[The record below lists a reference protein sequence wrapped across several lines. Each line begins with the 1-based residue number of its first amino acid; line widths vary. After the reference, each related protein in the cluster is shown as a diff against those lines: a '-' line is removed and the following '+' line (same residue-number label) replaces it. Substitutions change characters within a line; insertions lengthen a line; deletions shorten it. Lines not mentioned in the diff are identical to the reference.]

1 MVASAR
7 PLTLTVYCFIAS
19 RLSMDGAIVVRLNLL
34 HSCAFTNGLTPWVG
48 ITPTSLPLGSRLELP
63 GLGLWPFLSTS
74 FNHLS

>member
-7 PLTLTVYCFIAS
+7 SLTLTVYCFIAS
-19 RLSMDGAIVVRLNLL
+19 APFHGWAIVVRLNLL
-34 HSCAFTNGLTPWVG
+34 HSCAFTSGLTPWVG